1 MNDRGVSD
9 ERLAGRLGVARETVT
24 RYRNEQHR
32 LNPEKI
38 AAIAAAL
45 DMEPEKLWQPPPPKD
60 VPPRPSL
67 DALVAKLPTDEV
79 RKLADTLGYLLKT
92 GGK

>member
-1 MNDRGVSD
+1 MNARGLSD

-45 DMEPEKLWQPPPPKD
+45 DLEPPDLWQLPPPRD
-60 VPPRPSL
+60 RRPRPSI
-67 DALVAKLPTDEV
+67 DAILRDASEEAFEKVAD
-79 RKLADTLGYLLKT
+79 LAALLAKT
-92 GGK
+92 GS

>member
-1 MNDRGVSD
+1 MNYRSVSD
-9 ERLAGRLGVARETVT
+9 EQLAACLGVARETVT
-24 RYRNEQHR
+24 RYRNEQRR

-38 AAIAAAL
+38 AAIAAVL
-45 DMEPEKLWQPPPPKD
+45 DIEPEKLWQPPPPND
-60 VPPRPSL
+60 RPSL